1 MVGMQTQF
9 GRGRYVDAIS
19 NRTIQSGGSV
29 GGVKKAGIVN
39 FGPTWSRG
47 NMGNFLIRA
56 PTTSNP
62 SILFSLAN
70 TTRSPTQGTRYQVF
84 RTKTLG

>member
-9 GRGRYVDAIS
+9 GRGRYVDVIS

-29 GGVKKAGIVN
+29 GGVKKAGIVT
-39 FGPTWSRG
+39 FGTTWSRG
-47 NMGNFLIRA
+47 NMGNYLIRA

-62 SILFSLAN
+62 TILFVQSFHSSVNGYAVSAITIFL
-70 TTRSPTQGTRYQVF
+70 
-84 RTKTLG
+84 L